1 MAKAVV
7 STTEY
12 SLDLL
17 KSSAFLTYAVHVAQ
31 SCEGSSCHL
40 LDAVLVDPH
49 LNQRG
54 RQVLGD
60 SGQQILGEVELLHV
74 LQRHK
79 CFGVDFGNKV
89 IPQRQTLK
97 KNSNRGETQFNTHFI

>member
-1 MAKAVV
+1 M
-7 STTEY
+7 
-12 SLDLL
+12 LL
-17 KSSAFLTYAVHVAQ
+17 KSSSFPTYAVHAAQ
-31 SCEGSSCHL
+31 SREGSSCHL
-40 LDAVLVDPH
+40 LDAVLVDPQ

-60 SGQQILGEVELLHV
+60 GGQQILREVEFLHV

-79 CFGVDFGNKV
+79 CSGVDFGNEV

-97 KNSNRGETQFNTHFI
+97 KKAVMVERQNLM

>member
-1 MAKAVV
+1 M
-7 STTEY
+7 
-12 SLDLL
+12 L
-17 KSSAFLTYAVHVAQ
+17 KSSAFPTYAVHVAQ

-60 SGQQILGEVELLHV
+60 SGQQILGEVQLLHA

-79 CFGVDFGNKV
+79 CPGVDFGNKV
-89 IPQRQTLK
+89 IPERQTLK
-97 KNSNRGETQFNTHFI
+97 KKEIQYTLYLICVRTLARRQTENEKRKLK